1 MKLKKLVKVVAFSLA
16 LVLFVQGAVGMVQV
30 AAKEKKTKV
39 STTKKASKKAKTS
52 NEAYLDLSAKLFKE
66 SLDENENTLISPF
79 SIFYAMA
86 MTANGA
92 RGKTLKEFEKKVF
105 GMKLSALNAFSKN
118 SAKTG
123 KELQL
128 ANGIWFKDDEDVKTR
143 EDFLKK
149 MKKLYASEV
158 KEAPFTE
165 ATLKDIN
172 SWVEKKT
179 KGMIPEILDEI
190 KKDAIMYLVNALAF
204 EAEWEEG
211 YQEYD
216 QIDDSFTDYKGEKK
230 EVTMMRSRENIFVSD
245 KEAKGFIKP
254 YKDSDYAFLCLVP
267 NEGVDVLS
275 YAKSLSGKKMENLL
289 KNQERKSVE
298 AGLPKFKSGFDI
310 ELSNVFKKLGLKA
323 AFSNKAD
330 FRKMVD
336 AKVPV
341 GISRILHKTFIEVDG
356 LGTKAGAATVVE
368 MMKLTAVIEEKPE
381 TVIANRPFIYMI
393 IDEKAGLPI
402 FIGTELFVSEK

>member
-1 MKLKKLVKVVAFSLA
+1 MKLKKLVKIVAFSLA
-16 LVLFVQGAVGMVQV
+16 LVLFVQGAVGMGQA

-39 STTKKASKKAKTS
+39 STTKKVSKKAKTS

-66 SLDENENTLISPF
+66 SLDEKKNTLISPF
-79 SIFYAMA
+79 SVYYAMA

-92 RGKTLKEFEKKVF
+92 RGKTLKEFEKVF
-105 GMKLSALNAFSKN
+105 GMKLKALNAFSKN

-128 ANGIWFKDDEDVKTR
+128 ANGIWFKDDEEVKTR
-143 EDFLKK
+143 ESFLKK

-190 KKDAIMYLVNALAF
+190 KEDAIMYLVNALAF

-275 YAKSLSGKKMENLL
+275 YAKSLSGKKIENLL

-330 FRKMVD
+330 FSKMVD

-341 GISRILHKTFIEVDG
+341 GIGRILHKTFIEVDG

-368 MMKLTAVIEEKPE
+368 MMKMTAVIEEKPE

>member
-1 MKLKKLVKVVAFSLA
+1 MKLKKLVKMTAFSLA
-16 LVLFVQGAVGMVQV
+16 LALFVQSVIAPMQV
-30 AAKEKKTKV
+30 VAKGKKKDGITKQKVVKKVKSEKQ
-39 STTKKASKKAKTS
+39 
-52 NEAYLDLSAKLFKE
+52 AYLDFSTKLFKE
-66 SLDENENTLISPF
+66 SLDEKKNTLISPF
-79 SIFYAMA
+79 SVYYAMA

-92 RGKTLKEFEKKVF
+92 RGKTLKEFEKVF
-105 GMKLSALNAFSKN
+105 GMKLKALNAFSKN

-204 EAEWEEG
+204 EAEWEKG

-216 QIDDSFTDYKGEKK
+216 QIDDRFTDYKGEKK

-267 NEGVDVLS
+267 NKGVDVLS
-275 YAKSLSGKKMENLL
+275 YAKSLSGKKMESLL

-323 AFSNKAD
+323 AFSDKAD
-330 FRKMVD
+330 FSKMVD

-341 GISRILHKTFIEVDG
+341 GIDRILHKTFIEVDG

-368 MMKLTAVIEEKPE
+368 MMKMTAVIEEKPE